1 MYHFGL
7 SFCCLFFGLILFSC
21 TEQNPAAVKPT
32 KKSAQEILGNKDYP
46 ALCYGGYRM
55 KSRDQQPS
63 MEDLKEDLQIL
74 NAMGIKVLRTYNVH
88 YAQSENLLK
97 AIRELKKENNA
108 FEMYIMLGAWID
120 CKNAWQAGEP
130 DHNFESERNQDE
142 IARAVSLTNEYQDII
157 IALAVGNE
165 AMVKWA
171 TSYYVQPSV
180 ILKWVTHLQNLK
192 ETGNLPS
199 DLWITSSDNFAS
211 WGGGSGEYHV
221 PALDSLIR
229 SVDFISMHT
238 YPMHDSHYNYDY
250 WLRPESQQKLDTMA
264 QVDSA
269 MLRAKNYAINQY
281 NSVVEYMVSLGVDI
295 PVHIGETGWA
305 SISNGFYGPGGSKA
319 CDEYKQARYYSMIKE
334 WAEENNVSL
343 FFFEAFDEPWKD
355 SQNAMGS
362 ENHFG
367 LIDLQGRAK
376 YAIWEQVDNGSF
388 EGLARGGYTITK
400 SYEGKLD
407 SLKADVLL
415 PPATYSR

>member
-1 MYHFGL
+1 MYKF
-7 SFCCLFFGLILFSC
+7 SIRICCVFFALILLSC

-32 KKSAQEILGNKDYP
+32 KKTAKEILGNKDYP
-46 ALCYGGYRM
+46 ALCYGGYRL

-63 MEDLKEDLQIL
+63 IEDLKEDLQIL
-74 NAMGIKVLRTYNVH
+74 SAMGIKVLRTYNVH

-97 AIRELKKENNA
+97 AIRELKKENDA

-130 DHNFESERNQDE
+130 DHNFESERNKDE

-192 ETGNLPS
+192 ETGTLPS
-199 DLWITSSDNFAS
+199 DVWITSSDNFAS

-229 SVDFISMHT
+229 TVDFISMHT

-250 WLRPESQQKLDTMA
+250 WLLPESQQKLDTMA

-281 NSVVEYMVSLGVDI
+281 NSVVEYMVSLRPRRADG
-295 PVHIGETGWA
+295 
-305 SISNGFYGPGGSKA
+305 
-319 CDEYKQARYYSMIKE
+319 ARRPHTS
-334 WAEENNVSL
+334 
-343 FFFEAFDEPWKD
+343 
-355 SQNAMGS
+355 
-362 ENHFG
+362 H
-367 LIDLQGRAK
+367 
-376 YAIWEQVDNGSF
+376 
-388 EGLARGGYTITK
+388 
-400 SYEGKLD
+400 
-407 SLKADVLL
+407 
-415 PPATYSR
+415 